1 MSFEQ
6 LAILIKKVL
15 SIYKCVSST
24 ENFKDLGY
32 NKDIGRLN
40 GINITNPIFVFTSV
54 TGLYQKVVDFSG
66 DK

>member
-6 LAILIKKVL
+6 LAILIKKLL
-15 SIYKCVSST
+15 SIYRCVSSI
-24 ENFKDLGY
+24 ENFKELGY
-32 NKDIGRLN
+32 SKDIGRLTA
-40 GINITNPIFVFTSV
+40 INITNPTFIFTSV